1 MLRRGHTCRGG
12 LLKGILMSRWFQR
25 FQPLGGTSRRYLD
38 KQTGRTL
45 SRRRFLRYQGICP
58 ELRAAQR
65 RTEGLGFSRKT
76 RCDKGQ
82 PRAMQHG
89 TVVLTARGSVL
100 LRTMP
105 GAANA
110 FAVQRDG
117 IQIAVI
123 QRVPHGHWDRWR
135 CETCQLQLRSELAII
150 EHAISVHYSSSCQA
164 HGVAAS
170 SLSFVGH
177 VAAHERRTRMP
188 WRVKLPEQ
196 S

>member
-1 MLRRGHTCRGG
+1 
-12 LLKGILMSRWFQR
+12 
-25 FQPLGGTSRRYLD
+25 LD